1 MAKRIEYFI
10 DLQGGINKGLKADL
24 AQMQQ
29 DVRDIGGELYKL
41 SDTRVH
47 VRMEFD
53 KSYDDF
59 VQKVQQLVDAHP
71 ILGVQF
77 QYDINKKLLD
87 QDIAEI
93 ANSNDLKHA
102 LVVRYKDIAQQIQA
116 SFKALSENPD
126 DAKISNDLNSYIK
139 QFNNIIN
146 LIDEIGEKLVSSQTD
161 TKKVFKDDKDT
172 IEGFAKHYNAIL
184 KQFNSSINVF
194 EKTDTGAARK
204 EVEKYANELQS
215 LMSVMDKIKDYGF
228 SEKTRGKVDQ
238 YATSISSS
246 VALPGVDELSK
257 YARQIEAIH
266 NNLKAYVKDG
276 ANPDFREPHEFKSEL
291 DEIDKQILER
301 RVTIEAEIVPEKGSV
316 EKLEEELNK
325 EKPKK
330 KVAVGGK
337 SGGGSSKGNGGTV
350 IDGDATHIRALPTI
364 NNAAEYV
371 AELQKQID
379 EAQATVRVKATPQQ
393 DNVKKIVKTVKQQPV
408 EKQTEQLPSMAQRS
422 ANLFEEQLKRAQAFA
437 LALSNEIGESGKKSK
452 VLDDSLVR
460 ILDHFKNLASTR
472 TAIRDIFDQSKSAEA
487 MEASAKRAKQFADS
501 IQYAAGYA
509 KNLGEMRTIMRDLNG
524 TPQTQQITT
533 AMDSASQGAQQFTD
547 QIETG
552 LQTTISL
559 ADVTKRLVEY
569 FERIQSMDL
578 GRFYRNATATE
589 DKIID
594 SVAYDVTGT
603 RQQKYE
609 IIPYRPDQSSA
620 AEFVEMIEG
629 QIHNS
634 GDVDVSVH
642 LKPDAAVVLIN
653 ELQAQIDAAPPV
665 NVPVTSQ
672 PESGAKLA
680 SDVQT
685 QVDAA
690 DGVKLGIKPRENA
703 GMTVVAETQSQ
714 IDSTDGLQATIKPKE
729 GTGATIITDAQG
741 QVDATDGIK
750 TIVKPKDD
758 VGTTIVSTV
767 QTQVD
772 ATDGI
777 KLKIDEKDENVI
789 DSLAKRM
796 QAYNDAFQKTQS
808 DIPNVLNSTQE
819 QFTNSKP
826 LIIPIKA
833 KESVASEIISKIRK
847 QFSDATPLIIPVKA
861 KESTASDITRAIREK
876 WTNKKPLF
884 IDVKAKTDSLDT
896 VNTQIREKIK
906 DIPLSVKAAA
916 NTGEKLVKEVSAQI
930 AASDMRATIKVAPD
944 QTSVTSFVN
953 AVQKEIDAQKGTAKV
968 SKAPRMLTAQQI
980 TKLTD
985 QEGLLEKHRN
995 IVTEVAKVEADA
1007 LEKVK
1012 QSAADLNKE
1021 ISSGIKELGASLKE
1035 IKRLEKEGKINAG
1048 SKPRKIDAGI
1058 QSQLDMIVGGVTS
1071 LRKDEWSD
1079 SLKGTYDQAVDSMN
1093 KLVDSYKDGTIN
1105 LSQLKSA
1112 ASDYTKTLKSQAKA
1126 EENAAKAAENKA
1138 KQEQSKATR
1147 EQDKASTEAK
1157 REQNGEIGAGIKL
1170 LQEELKLRREIYNLE
1185 LKQAGKR
1192 EDEISETDKYA
1203 IDLRRKQADRMHT
1216 EANNIFDKF
1225 TLTPKQE
1232 LDRSRITSE
1241 INDLEERIVADVAAK
1256 AEADAKKR
1264 IAKLGTVVATEIGNT
1279 RPEIQAALDN
1289 ILSKHPGAKL
1299 LSPFDMSTGNAI
1311 AEWKDEDN
1319 IIQRVTLHYD
1329 ENTKSIYLNNKAQRE
1344 AETTLTRV
1352 GTSFRKMTDYFIR
1365 YVTTYMTLQRV
1376 LSGIRQGFTYVR
1388 DLDKALTELQLV
1400 TRSTDQEV
1408 SRFSEDAYRA
1418 ADAVASTTTEV
1429 VRSATEWARL
1439 GYTMEDSLALA
1450 TNSAKLA
1457 KAGFMEVADATSEL
1471 TSSLQA
1477 FYGGDIQQGLIS
1489 AGDAA
1494 AEISDKLVY
1503 IGNNYAITAQG
1514 LGEGMQRSAAALV
1527 AAGNDINEAIA
1538 LTTAGNIIQ
1547 QDPNSVSNAL
1557 KVVSMRLRGT
1567 NASGISAELGE
1578 EVDLVDTSF
1587 SKLYK
1592 TVKELTSVKEN
1603 DFQGISILTDSG
1615 AYKSTYQILLEIS
1628 EVWDKISDAN
1638 QAALL
1643 EQLAGKTRG
1652 AVVAGILQN
1661 GKAMES
1667 ALADA
1672 QNAAGATD
1680 KAMETAMD
1688 SIEAKINQLQNT
1700 WQKTWQDLLDS
1711 DMVKGVIDAV
1721 QTLAEALDKLIGLFD
1736 KLPGSSTGLVALLSG
1751 VQSVTGR
1758 LRHIGSGEQTRFMGD
1773 VGGMAISAIQ
1783 NRRMGIRNYGDVE
1796 YNGQQFS
1803 GDVVRSLFDLQ
1814 QESKAAGKSVFD
1826 CSEAIDSLIQTEKVA
1841 ATQGDALKKAL
1852 NESKD
1857 GVDGLVNASVKAG
1870 KSLISFNGILAGIG
1884 QTLVSMGISWAA
1896 TFAIELAIK
1905 AYDSFAHAA
1914 ENAVEKAKV
1923 LQESVEEQSKQ
1934 YQENIKTIEGLSER
1948 YSELS
1953 KGVDEYGNNVSLT
1966 SDEYKEY
1973 KDIVD
1978 KIMDISPGLQLNYSA
1993 ENELLGEKA
2002 DLITRAVNAQ
2012 KELNREMLREQTLGS
2027 SAETWINGLGGE
2039 LDLIKKGEDAYT
2051 KLSSPEAIDGLR
2063 FDIGDYFVASN
2074 EYNSG
2079 EFSTI
2084 AEWISNELGEALS
2097 NIDISDPAFFED
2109 NAEIIRENIK
2119 TLINSL
2125 TPEQDLSE
2133 LFYESKNDLQSWI
2146 VDIDDYNS
2154 SLDDLEK
2161 KVDEGLKIIVQ
2172 GAKKAD
2178 QLTEF
2183 EKQLANHYAESFSL
2197 EDITKN
2203 SLNRTVYDAG
2213 AYEEIRTSIEN
2224 YTNSL
2229 TTSTIRL
2236 YEDAIK
2242 KLDESDSIIVSDY
2255 ENALLSF
2262 LLGIQDE
2269 LDDLGIELSVPD
2281 IGLQLGFFVEDANG
2295 NPTKSIQQKKDLI
2308 RKALIDEGFDLDHIT
2323 VGELNRMANVAVGL
2337 PAGEKMTSA
2346 NMLNQS
2352 TAQIA
2357 KMRLAE
2363 ESNYTDATVSI
2374 EAYSSALSIANKTQL
2389 DNVAITADE
2398 AGTIREAIGA
2408 DTDWSEAIEE
2418 VEDSVSGETKYI
2430 VKNSEALKKLIT
2442 TSADANSVQG
2452 KLAKTQDKARKKYY
2466 ELTKELTKVIKS
2478 TDEYNDATKAHIY
2491 NLSDQIADVRRLIDS
2506 YANLEQQ
2513 LLGTTNAFTEFADA
2527 QELEAANNWGD
2538 QFTGFINTFADNLE
2552 KGEAG
2557 KPTTLAAIRAILPE
2571 EMRRSMTPEEQLRAT
2586 VDIIEQAIADGYLS
2600 VNEDGNVEFLKENW
2614 TKFIE
2619 DGLKNGALIG
2629 TDVGH
2634 YELSDAISS
2643 LDDLAAAYGD
2653 KLSEEFLFALVSK
2666 GSDFNVAG
2674 TNVLSELLDD
2684 TSDEILNNIDALTLA
2699 QEKYVDV
2706 ISDGASSAEDIR
2718 SAYNDVLSAQ
2728 DAVDSMGQDMVYRA
2742 QMIIEYERE
2751 LADLDEALSNPDLDD
2766 ASLEQIARQYASIS
2780 ESLGDLGGFDQ
2791 LQLDVALGQLD
2802 TEISDYQ
2809 EKADLLSSIVEDISS
2824 QIKEA
2829 ESEGTEHQYLD
2840 SQLADANAALEE
2852 VNAQLESTE
2861 KLRAE
2866 IFAKF
2871 SDDTTSVM
2879 DELESISQYE
2889 IDNKRFKVICDGNNA
2904 NKTLSNILQKINRIN
2919 DAHIK
2924 VDGAIPEEEGTSNVA
2939 GTFGRSY
2946 ANGRANDLVG
2956 ELGQEMV
2963 VDPSSGRY
2971 YTVGDNGPE
2980 MIDLPADAIVFNAKQ
2995 TKDLLH
3001 QGHTS
3006 TRGKALADGTSSKE
3020 LWSRYRALVANRV
3033 EQGPNYVGNVDINNR
3048 PIVLNSDGSYSTTAT
3063 MFQEGWFGD
3072 EASGGYRIAHF
3083 TPILSDGTWLSDDQV
3098 GEYINSILQQ
3108 QDPMAADANGYGIVY
3123 KIDTD
3128 IDGQKITDANI
3139 QAAFEMADSWDIAMH
3154 ELQNAIYKEEAELKT
3169 RLYGNPVQRLLG
3181 NSYANGKANDL
3192 VGELGRELV
3201 VDPSTGRYYTVGDNG
3216 PEMVDLPA
3224 NAIVYNAR
3232 QTKDI
3237 LDGGKAFVEGNAY
3250 NGKLSGGGTG
3260 GSNEA
3265 YEYRNGVPGNFDV
3278 SWRSGSKSSSSA
3290 AEAEAKEWYEA
3301 FEKAYKDL
3309 KKLRDDDVID
3319 ADEYY
3324 RRLQALY
3331 TDYYDKYGAAS
3342 EENAEKLRDAW
3353 KQMYE
3358 DEKSDLEDQYSE
3370 GEIGTREYLDRLRN
3384 LYQRFYK
3391 DIPGFAKEAAKAQ
3404 RNYLKTLQ
3412 GEYQKLFS
3420 AAVSIIG
3427 DKISAIQAEYDA
3439 AVEAVEKER
3448 DAVLKEYDNQ
3458 IKAIDNQIKGYEKQI
3473 KAIQKEIDV
3482 YEKEIDAIQ
3491 KANEERQDAIDLQK
3505 AQYELARAQNQRT
3518 QHVYTSEKG
3527 FVYRANPQDV
3537 REAQNNLEDK
3547 QQELRIKAIQKE
3559 IDKLEEVIDGYNEKI
3574 DLLNE
3579 EKEHI
3584 QELKDAADEY
3594 YDSVIEGLKNT
3605 YEPMIKHF
3613 EEMQRMWQTFIDA
3626 EELAENIGVLKTFG
3640 ISVGDILNTTA
3651 GDIGAVKEKYEQLLA
3666 ALYADNP
3673 EMLSAFSQVFGT
3685 DLSQISTNIDDLGT
3699 TIDNFGAH
3707 LPNMTHPWG
3716 EVMAEL
3722 GKVPEELSGVVAQ
3735 SAAVLTEGQQPIDH
3749 YIQYIIGFEEEL
3761 NKAGIAIGDFWDE
3774 NGMLRDAIDQEA
3786 FNVYVESWNALN
3798 EAMQEAPGNM
3808 GQVSP
3813 LLESI
3818 KNSTLTPDQVMN
3830 YTSWLNEMNAGMP
3843 NAAESMGV
3851 MADNMASLSSADISG
3866 VTGKMGEM
3874 LAESNVKNALSLS
3887 QSLPGVADG
3896 VTALDGKNL
3905 DGVVSLSDILSE
3917 SNAANAATLGTNL
3930 GTVATGVNDI
3940 SGTDLSNAST
3950 QMSTLAGN
3958 AQSMSDL
3965 ATQISSVSSSI
3976 SGMNVSPE
3984 ILANFSNF
3992 VDEFINKAN
4001 AFKTQVQAIFGGGG
4015 GGEIGTNAN
4024 GEEGSTGGEGGSGGW
4039 FDGLIQ
4045 QMADLNAQTEEWL
4058 NGDEGLLA
4066 KWTEFRDNFI
4076 GIIGPTSNPFE
4087 DVTIVDTLQMAS
4099 AHIEEE
4105 LGHWLEVFTNTLEGG
4120 ENGEGLKSICEQI
4133 AEAISSMCS
4142 TISQSCADAS
4152 GAIASFSGALSG
4164 LAEAGGTAAAS
4175 GYLLLNYDPTTR
4187 PWYSEAD
4194 GTAHAD
4200 GTALAGGRWG
4210 LPSNQRGTLVGELGP
4225 ETLIRNGRYTVI
4237 GATGPE
4243 RLDLRKG
4250 DIILNHKQTEQIF
4263 KYGRATGR
4271 GKAYASGTANN
4282 LDGLV
4287 KSSTPSFFD
4296 KFVNIV
4302 RDIGSDIKVMKPEL
4316 HRIELAV
4323 AGAGAGVGGFGSTTT
4338 NTIENIN
4345 VSLPSFN
4352 SSKADDLINDLQ
4364 SLSLQA
4370 IQRFNRK

>member
-47 VRMEFD
+47 VKMEFD

-59 VQKVQQLVDAHP
+59 VQKVQQLVDTHP

-102 LVVRYKDIAQQIQA
+102 LVVRYKNIAQQIQA

-126 DAKISNDLNSYIK
+126 DAKITNDLNAYIK
-139 QFNNIIN
+139 QFQNIIN
-146 LIDEIGEKLVSSQTD
+146 LIDEVGEQVVSLQTN
-161 TKKVFKDDKDT
+161 TAQVFKDDKDT
-172 IEGFAKHYNAIL
+172 IEGFAKHYNATL
-184 KQFNSSINVF
+184 KQFNSSIKVF

-246 VALPGVDELSK
+246 VALPGVDQLSK

-291 DEIDKQILER
+291 DEIDKQILEH

-316 EKLEEELNK
+316 EKLEEKLDK

-330 KVAVGGK
+330 KVTVGGK
-337 SGGGSSKGNGGTV
+337 SGGGSGEGGGGTV
-350 IDGDATHIRALPTI
+350 IDGDATHVRALPTI

-371 AELQKQID
+371 AALQKQID
-379 EAQATVRVKATPQQ
+379 EAQATVRVKAASQQ
-393 DNVKKIVKTVKQQPV
+393 DGVKKVVRAVKQQPV
-408 EKQTEQLPSMAQRS
+408 GGQTEQLPPMAQRS

-452 VLDDSLVR
+452 FLDDSLVR

-524 TPQTQQITT
+524 APQTQQITT
-533 AMDSASQGAQQFTD
+533 AMDGASQGAQQFAD
-547 QIETG
+547 QVETG

-594 SVAYDVTGT
+594 SVAYDVTST

-620 AEFVEMIEG
+620 AEFVEIIEG

-653 ELQAQIDAAPPV
+653 ELQAQIDAATPV
-665 NVPVTSQ
+665 NVPVASQ
-672 PESGAKLA
+672 PESGTKLV
-680 SDVQT
+680 SDVQ
-685 QVDAA
+685 A
-690 DGVKLGIKPRENA
+690 
-703 GMTVVAETQSQ
+703 
-714 IDSTDGLQATIKPKE
+714 
-729 GTGATIITDAQG
+729 

-750 TIVKPKDD
+750 TVVKPKDD

-777 KLKIDEKDENVI
+777 KLKIDENVI
-789 DSLAKRM
+789 DYLERM

-847 QFSDATPLIIPVKA
+847 QFSDAAPLIIPVKA

-916 NTGEKLVKEVSAQI
+916 NTGEKLVREVNAQI

-995 IVTEVAKVEADA
+995 IVTEVAEVEADA

-1012 QSAADLNKE
+1012 QSATDLNKE

-1147 EQDKASTEAK
+1147 EQDKASTETK
-1157 REQNGEIGAGIKL
+1157 REQNGEISAGIKL

-1192 EDEISETDKYA
+1192 EEEISATDKYA
-1203 IDLRRKQADRMHT
+1203 IDLRRQQADRMHA
-1216 EANNIFDKF
+1216 EANNIFDRF
-1225 TLTPKQE
+1225 TLSPKQE
-1232 LDRSRITSE
+1232 LDRSRIASE
-1241 INDLEERIVADVAAK
+1241 INDLEERIAADVAAK

-1264 IAKLGTVVATEIGNT
+1264 VAKLGTVVATEIGNT
-1279 RPEIQAALDN
+1279 RPEIQAALDS
-1289 ILSKHPGAKL
+1289 ILSQHNGAKL

-1365 YVTTYMTLQRV
+1365 YITTYMTLQRV
-1376 LSGIRQGFTYVR
+1376 LSGIRQGFTYVKE
-1388 DLDKALTELQLV
+1388 LDSALTELQLV
-1400 TRSTDQEV
+1400 TRKTDDEI
-1408 SRFSEDAYRA
+1408 SAFADDAYNA
-1418 ADAVASTTTEV
+1418 ADAVASTTTAITK
-1429 VRSATEWARL
+1429 SATEWARL

-1652 AVVAGILQN
+1652 AVVTGILQN
-1661 GKAMES
+1661 GKAMKS

-1688 SIEAKINQLQNT
+1688 SIEAKINQLQNA
-1700 WQKTWQDLLDS
+1700 WQHVWQDILESDTVKTVI
-1711 DMVKGVIDAV
+1711 DMVTKLANALDGLISLLNKLPGNSNGLIALLAGGQSITGRIRHLGSGENTRYMGDAGGLAWSALQSLLGGKNNKETAFHDVNYAGLNWAAKDV
-1721 QTLAEALDKLIGLFD
+1721 QALSVLKTKAEQTEGAVFNVANALESIGRDSSEAIIEAEALGKTQDGLNGLITASTKASSSFSAFKSVLAGVAQTL
-1736 KLPGSSTGLVALLSG
+1736 GS
-1751 VQSVTGR
+1751 
-1758 LRHIGSGEQTRFMGD
+1758 
-1773 VGGMAISAIQ
+1773 MAIAYGISLAIQ
-1783 NRRMGIRNYGDVE
+1783 GVA
-1796 YNGQQFS
+1796 
-1803 GDVVRSLFDLQ
+1803 
-1814 QESKAAGKSVFD
+1814 K
-1826 CSEAIDSLIQTEKVA
+1826 AIDL
-1841 ATQGDALKKAL
+1841 
-1852 NESKD
+1852 
-1857 GVDGLVNASVKAG
+1857 
-1870 KSLISFNGILAGIG
+1870 
-1884 QTLVSMGISWAA
+1884 
-1896 TFAIELAIK
+1896 
-1905 AYDSFAHAA
+1905 YAHAA
-1914 ENAVEKAKV
+1914 DRAIEKAQKFN
-1923 LQESVEEQSKQ
+1923 EEVENQRKAYEDNSKLIN
-1934 YQENIKTIEGLSER
+1934 ELSER
-1948 YSELS
+1948 FTVLS
-1953 KGVDEYGNNVSLT
+1953 KGVDENGNNVSLST
-1966 SDEYKEY
+1966 EEFEEYKRIVSQ
-1973 KDIVD
+1973 IVD
-1978 KIMDISPGLQLNYSA
+1978 KFPELAHGYDSVNGYIIEQTSFIDDARKAQEKYNEQLQETLTNSSNVRTRIEGAGATIHDAQNRLQGIVARNYSGIA
-1993 ENELLGEKA
+1993 SESE
-2002 DLITRAVNAQ
+2002 
-2012 KELNREMLREQTLGS
+2012 
-2027 SAETWINGLGGE
+2027 
-2039 LDLIKKGEDAYT
+2039 
-2051 KLSSPEAIDGLR
+2051 
-2063 FDIGDYFVASN
+2063 VA
-2074 EYNSG
+2074 
-2079 EFSTI
+2079 T
-2084 AEWISNELGEALS
+2084 
-2097 NIDISDPAFFED
+2097 DPAFGWEQALND
-2109 NAEIIRENIK
+2109 LYRRTNTGKSGNK
-2119 TLINSL
+2119 TLNQWLAEQFSESLDTSDINNIVRNNWHNLAQLEDQIISL
-2125 TPEQDLSE
+2125 MEKDFTASFTNSNSGFDKSVKRLDELADATEALRVAVVEANSETASTLLDLAKSQVEWDKLTERQQQYIIDRANALGDAEKLTVESFWGSTRIEDTKAFQDAVE
-2133 LFYESKNDLQSWI
+2133 
-2146 VDIDDYNS
+2146 DIQNS
-2154 SLDDLEK
+2154 SS
-2161 KVDEGLKIIVQ
+2161 IISSAVV
-2172 GAKKAD
+2172 
-2178 QLTEF
+2178 T
-2183 EKQLANHYAESFSL
+2183 
-2197 EDITKN
+2197 
-2203 SLNRTVYDAG
+2203 
-2213 AYEEIRTSIEN
+2213 AYEESIDSLSKDLPVDEYWNQIDSAINDMFDQLSRLGMDEFETAADLGVYLQVYAKDEEGKVISNRDQLIKYIRSKLEGDFDFSSITQADLETMASYARELGTGEFARGNQMLYGGRVNQRVMGLESVHVQQYDDIASAVEN
-2224 YTNSL
+2224 YSDALKVVNETLVSN
-2229 TTSTIRL
+2229 TQITEDQMNMIRQAVGAETDL
-2236 YEDAIK
+2236 SDAI
-2242 KLDESDSIIVSDY
+2242 L
-2255 ENALLSF
+2255 
-2262 LLGIQDE
+2262 
-2269 LDDLGIELSVPD
+2269 
-2281 IGLQLGFFVEDANG
+2281 
-2295 NPTKSIQQKKDLI
+2295 T
-2308 RKALIDEGFDLDHIT
+2308 
-2323 VGELNRMANVAVGL
+2323 
-2337 PAGEKMTSA
+2337 
-2346 NMLNQS
+2346 
-2352 TAQIA
+2352 
-2357 KMRLAE
+2357 
-2363 ESNYTDATVSI
+2363 
-2374 EAYSSALSIANKTQL
+2374 
-2389 DNVAITADE
+2389 
-2398 AGTIREAIGA
+2398 
-2408 DTDWSEAIEE
+2408 
-2418 VEDSVSGETKYI
+2418 VEDSISGETTYV
-2430 VKNSEALKKLIT
+2430 VKDVDALRKLVQ
-2442 TSADANSVQG
+2442 TSKDLTSVSKNLERSQAAAQ
-2452 KLAKTQDKARKKYY
+2452 KRYLQ
-2466 ELTKELTKVIKS
+2466 LTKELSKAVRATDKYTDSNKKS
-2478 TDEYNDATKAHIY
+2478 ISGI
-2491 NLSDQIADVRRLIDS
+2491 LQQIDDVERLIDR
-2506 YANLEQQ
+2506 YGLLEEQ
-2513 LLGTTNAFTEFADA
+2513 LLGTTNAFTRFSDA
-2527 QELEAANNWGD
+2527 QELDAQNKYADAFSSMLNAYDTAQMTGFYGDYAVQEALKAIIPESMRNGKSQEEIIRLVDQRVDDLMRMGLVDTEDESFALSYANAENFFNLAQRSGVFNGTWEHYDLDESIGSIDDIVDKIAEANNGFQLSREYIVAIMEVMRRADINANSWISDLISDLDDKLLRSTEKNELALRDYYNLLNNPPTRDAFASDEEFEEAVSAYSASVADAKANADETEKALNDLTDGVHQNIQQIFEYEREVDNISDQLAVETDEAARDTLLAKQQQLLDNIADIQPSPIQIDYVLSDLDEQIDEEVKKANSIQHEIDAGAGTMSGD
-2538 QFTGFINTFADNLE
+2538 QLTELTTQLTDTQASIEALQTERNTIVAKWSEDVDEVKTAFDWLMEAEVDGVTLEVACNGRDAIKQIDEIQKRLEQLTAKDKVINLKIDDDAL
-2552 KGEAG
+2552 AG
-2557 KPTTLAAIRAILPE
+2557 KSSTSDSLTERPSVSLSESLLAPTSELGWREAYHNAKPTADEVAEVSKEILDSAENMEEAVSLFKSAGIAASEISAIVAEEFGDDSTEYQQIQKMAIKANTLTDSVASARGDAQIEETTLNIYEELAIEIQNVIAKYQELQE
-2571 EMRRSMTPEEQLRAT
+2571 T
-2586 VDIIEQAIADGYLS
+2586 V
-2600 VNEDGNVEFLKENW
+2600 
-2614 TKFIE
+2614 
-2619 DGLKNGALIG
+2619 
-2629 TDVGH
+2629 
-2634 YELSDAISS
+2634 
-2643 LDDLAAAYGD
+2643 
-2653 KLSEEFLFALVSK
+2653 SEPIV
-2666 GSDFNVAG
+2666 
-2674 TNVLSELLDD
+2674 
-2684 TSDEILNNIDALTLA
+2684 
-2699 QEKYVDV
+2699 
-2706 ISDGASSAEDIR
+2706 SAEDI
-2718 SAYNDVLSAQ
+2718 
-2728 DAVDSMGQDMVYRA
+2728 
-2742 QMIIEYERE
+2742 
-2751 LADLDEALSNPDLDD
+2751 
-2766 ASLEQIARQYASIS
+2766 
-2780 ESLGDLGGFDQ
+2780 
-2791 LQLDVALGQLD
+2791 
-2802 TEISDYQ
+2802 
-2809 EKADLLSSIVEDISS
+2809 
-2824 QIKEA
+2824 KEA
-2829 ESEGTEHQYLD
+2829 EAIEALNRMADTAVELGNEEPTIRVNVDDVAASKALDDMMDTAVDLD
-2840 SQLADANAALEE
+2840 SEDYRVHLGLDSDLWNTVSGRLKWLGNTLKSLVTGEYNIR
-2852 VNAQLESTE
+2852 VNAET
-2861 KLRAE
+2861 
-2866 IFAKF
+2866 
-2871 SDDTTSVM
+2871 
-2879 DELESISQYE
+2879 
-2889 IDNKRFKVICDGNNA
+2889 
-2904 NKTLSNILQKINRIN
+2904 
-2919 DAHIK
+2919 
-2924 VDGAIPEEEGTSNVA
+2924 
-2939 GTFGRSY
+2939 
-2946 ANGRANDLVG
+2946 
-2956 ELGQEMV
+2956 
-2963 VDPSSGRY
+2963 
-2971 YTVGDNGPE
+2971 
-2980 MIDLPADAIVFNAKQ
+2980 
-2995 TKDLLH
+2995 
-3001 QGHTS
+3001 
-3006 TRGKALADGTSSKE
+3006 
-3020 LWSRYRALVANRV
+3020 
-3033 EQGPNYVGNVDINNR
+3033 
-3048 PIVLNSDGSYSTTAT
+3048 
-3063 MFQEGWFGD
+3063 
-3072 EASGGYRIAHF
+3072 SGGEGATAHVTGSF
-3083 TPILSDGTWLSDDQV
+3083 
-3098 GEYINSILQQ
+3098 
-3108 QDPMAADANGYGIVY
+3108 
-3123 KIDTD
+3123 
-3128 IDGQKITDANI
+3128 
-3139 QAAFEMADSWDIAMH
+3139 
-3154 ELQNAIYKEEAELKT
+3154 
-3169 RLYGNPVQRLLG
+3169 G

-3192 VGELGRELV
+3192 VGELGREMV

-3224 NAIVYNAR
+3224 NAIVFNAK
-3232 QTKDI
+3232 QTKD
-3237 LDGGKAFVEGNAY
+3237 LLQSGYTSTRGRALVSGNAY
-3250 NGKLSGGGTG
+3250 STEQNTIRGSGKKKA
-3260 GSNEA
+3260 GS
-3265 YEYRNGVPGNFDV
+3265 PDT
-3278 SWRSGSKSSSSA
+3278 SSSA
-3290 AEAEAKEWYEA
+3290 AEAETKEWYEA
-3301 FEKAYKDL
+3301 FEKAYQDL

-3331 TDYYDKYGAAS
+3331 TDYYNKYGAAS

-3358 DEKSDLEDQYSE
+3358 DEKSDLEDQHNNN
-3370 GEIGTREYLDRLRN
+3370 EIGTKQYLDRLRN
-3384 LYQRFYK
+3384 LYKRFYK
-3391 DIPGFAKEAAKAQ
+3391 DIPGFAKEAARAQ
-3404 RNYLKTLQ
+3404 KEYLNTLK
-3412 GEYQKLFS
+3412 GEYEKLFS

-3427 DKISAIQAEYDA
+3427 NRIDAIQEEYDA

-3448 DAVLKEYDNQ
+3448 DEVNKEFDRQ

-3473 KAIQKEIDV
+3473 KAVEKQVKVYQKEI
-3482 YEKEIDAIQ
+3482 EAIQ
-3491 KANEERQDAIDLQK
+3491 KDNEARQDAIDLQK

-3547 QQELRIKAIQKE
+3547 QQELRIKTIQKE
-3559 IDKLEEVIDGYNEKI
+3559 VDKLEEVIEGYNEKI

-3584 QELKDAADEY
+3584 QELKEASDEY
-3594 YDSVIEGLKNT
+3594 YDSVLEGLKNT

-3613 EEMQRMWQTFIDA
+3613 EEMQKMWQTFIDA
-3626 EELAENIGVLKTFG
+3626 EALAENIGVLETFG
-3640 ISVGDILNTTA
+3640 ISVDDVLNTTSR
-3651 GDIGAVKEKYEQLLA
+3651 DISVVKEKYQELLA

-3673 EMLSAFSQVFGT
+3673 EMLSAFSQLYGVPLQ
-3685 DLSQISTNIDDLGT
+3685 DIAVNIDSLGT
-3699 TIDNFGAH
+3699 SLDGFGEH
-3707 LPNMTHPWG
+3707 LTGMVTPWG
-3716 EVMAEL
+3716 ETMEQLAHI
-3722 GKVPEELSGVVAQ
+3722 PEELRQTVVDQAGQ
-3735 SAAVLTEGQQPIDH
+3735 VFEEGQQPID
-3749 YIQYIIGFEEEL
+3749 QYIKYILSFEEEL
-3761 NKAGIAIGDFWDE
+3761 RKMGGTIGDFWDE
-3774 NGMLRDAIDQEA
+3774 SGKLREGINQEA
-3786 FNVYVESWNALN
+3786 FEVYVESWNKLN

-3813 LLESI
+3813 LLQSI
-3818 KNSTLTPDQVMN
+3818 KESTLTPDQVMN
-3830 YTSWLNEMNAGMP
+3830 YTNWLNEMNAGMP

-3874 LAESNVKNALSLS
+3874 LADSNVTNALSLS

-3896 VTALDGKNL
+3896 VAAMDGKNL

-3958 AQSMSDL
+3958 AQAMGDL
-3965 ATQISSVSSSI
+3965 ATEISSVSSSI
-3976 SGMNVSPE
+3976 AGMNVSTE
-3984 ILANFSNF
+3984 TLNNFNAF
-3992 VDEFINKAN
+3992 VNEFQNKAN
-4001 AFKTQVQAIFGGGG
+4001 AFKAQVQAIFGGGG
-4015 GGEIGTNAN
+4015 GGEVGTDVN

-4045 QMADLNAQTEEWL
+4045 QMEDLNAKTEDIL
-4058 NGDEGLLA
+4058 NGGEGIKA
-4066 KWTEFRDNFI
+4066 KWEAFREEFSA
-4076 GIIGPTSNPFE
+4076 IIGAGSFDADIGAVVTEGADGGDSIIG
-4087 DVTIVDTLQMAS
+4087 TIVAGGVIMQNELEHWLEMFTECLGGEGGGLVEVCNGIAETIKNMCDT
-4099 AHIEEE
+4099 IEEE
-4105 LGHWLEVFTNTLEGG
+4105 CSAATGMINAFVGAV
-4120 ENGEGLKSICEQI
+4120 NGLAG
-4133 AEAISSMCS
+4133 
-4142 TISQSCADAS
+4142 AS
-4152 GAIASFSGALSG
+4152 GTAMVDARSG
-4164 LAEAGGTAAAS
+4164 LHLYNPSLWTYNPFGQ
-4175 GYLLLNYDPTTR
+4175 
-4187 PWYSEAD
+4187 AD

-4250 DIILNHKQTEQIF
+4250 DIILNHKQTEQVF

-4271 GKAYASGTANN
+4271 GKAYASGTSNN

-4316 HRIELAV
+4316 HHIELAV

-4345 VSLPSFN
+4345 VSLPNFN